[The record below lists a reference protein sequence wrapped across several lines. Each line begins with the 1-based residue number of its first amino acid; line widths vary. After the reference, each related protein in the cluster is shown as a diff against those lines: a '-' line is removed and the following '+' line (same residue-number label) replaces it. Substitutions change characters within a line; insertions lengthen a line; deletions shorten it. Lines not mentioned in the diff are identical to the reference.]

1 MFKDNF
7 QKCLDDIEV
16 VKVEPITK
24 TVCRNENLSTETR
37 VWLECGPYH
46 QKYAEHDWDLD
57 CGGAT
62 FEEAIIELANLVET
76 YYDEVGEKRDV

>member
-7 QKCLDDIEV
+7 QKCLDIEV

-24 TVCRNENLSTETR
+24 TVHRNENLSTETR

-46 QKYAEHDWDLD
+46 SQYMTHDLDLD
-57 CGGAT
+57 CSGAT
-62 FEEAIIELANLVET
+62 FEEAIIELANLVQA
-76 YYDEVGEKRDV
+76 YYNDVGEKRDV